1 MTASHDP
8 ADSPTASKTPS
19 KTLFQKIIDHDLPA
33 NFVHEDDLCVA
44 IKDINPGAPLH
55 LLVIPRKPLPRLCDA
70 STEDQALLG
79 HLLLV
84 ANRLAADAGYGEA
97 FRIAINN
104 GADAGQSVFHL
115 HVHVLAGRPL
125 KWPPG

>member
-1 MTASHDP
+1 MTAPSETTSD
-8 ADSPTASKTPS
+8 TAAASR
-19 KTLFQKIIDHDLPA
+19 TLFQKIIDRELPA
-33 NFVHEDDLCVA
+33 QFVHEDELCVG

-55 LLVIPRKPLPRLCDA
+55 LLVIPRKPMPRLCDA
-70 STEDQALLG
+70 QADDQALLG

-84 ANRLAADAGYGEA
+84 ANRLAAEAGFGEA
-97 FRIAINN
+97 YRVVINN
-104 GADAGQSVFHL
+104 GAAAGQSVFHL

>member
-1 MTASHDP
+1 MTASVN
-8 ADSPTASKTPS
+8 AATG
-19 KTLFQKIIDHDLPA
+19 KTLFQKIIDRELPA
-33 NFVHEDDLCVA
+33 TFVHEDDQCIA

-70 STEDQALLG
+70 SKEDQALLG

-84 ANRLAADAGYGEA
+84 ANRLAADAGFGEA
-97 FRIAINN
+97 FRTVINN

>member
-1 MTASHDP
+1 MA
-8 ADSPTASKTPS
+8 
-19 KTLFQKIIDHDLPA
+19 KTLFEKIIDREIPGS
-33 NFVHEDDLCVA
+33 FVYEDELCVA

-55 LLVIPRKPLPRLCDA
+55 LLVIPRKPIARLVDA
-70 STEDQALLG
+70 APEDQALLG

-84 ANRLAADAGYGEA
+84 ANKVAADAGFGEA
-97 FRIAINN
+97 FRLVVNN
-104 GADAGQSVFHL
+104 GAGAGQSVFHI